1 LTCPGNTLFFEQIFL
16 NDFVFTGNKK
26 NMNTLKTFM
35 LMAAL
40 TALFL
45 VGGQLMAGQQGMV
58 IALVLALGLNFF
70 AYWNSDKMALSMN
83 KARQLSPEEAP
94 ELHRIV
100 EHLASRAGLPKPK
113 VYIVNNP
120 TPNAFATGRNPE
132 HAAVAVTTGLLKMME
147 RKELEGVLAHEL
159 GHIKNRDIL
168 ISSIAA
174 VMAGA
179 ISYLATMAQWAMIFG
194 GRGRSGNGGNPL
206 TGLAMMIIAPL
217 AAALIQM
224 AISRSREYLA
234 DAQGAAISGN
244 PHSLASALEKLTTY
258 NRQLPMQVNPA
269 SAQMYIVNP
278 LSKGMLAGL
287 FSTHPPVEE
296 RMRRLRAM

>member
-1 LTCPGNTLFFEQIFL
+1 
-16 NDFVFTGNKK
+16 
-26 NMNTLKTFM
+26 MNTLKIFM

-40 TALFL
+40 TAIFL
-45 VGGQLMAGQQGMV
+45 VGGQLMAGRQGMM
-58 IALVLALGLNFF
+58 IALTMALALNFF
-70 AYWNSDKMALSMN
+70 AYWNSDKMALAMN
-83 KARQLSPEEAP
+83 KARMVSPEEAP

-100 EHLASRAGLPKPK
+100 ENLASRAGLPKPK
-113 VYIVNNP
+113 VYMVNNP

-132 HAAVAVTTGLLKMME
+132 HAAVAVTTGLVQLMD
-147 RKELEGVLAHEL
+147 RRELEGVLGHEL

-194 GRGRSGNGGNPL
+194 GRGRNDGGGNPL
-206 TGLAMMIIAPL
+206 AALVMMIVAPL
-217 AAALIQM
+217 AASLIQM

-244 PHSLASALEKLTTY
+244 PHSLASALQKLTSY

-278 LSKGMLAGL
+278 LSGGMIASL

-296 RMRRLRAM
+296 RVRRLLAMPNR

>member
-1 LTCPGNTLFFEQIFL
+1 
-16 NDFVFTGNKK
+16 
-26 NMNTLKTFM
+26 MNTLKIFI

-40 TALFL
+40 TAIFL
-45 VGGQLMAGQQGMV
+45 VGGQFMAGRQGMM
-58 IALVLALGLNFF
+58 IALIMALALNFF
-70 AYWNSDKMALSMN
+70 AYWNSDKMALAMN
-83 KARQLSPEEAP
+83 KARMVSPEEAP

-100 EHLASRAGLPKPK
+100 ENLASRAGLPKPK
-113 VYIVNNP
+113 VYMVNNP

-132 HAAVAVTTGLLKMME
+132 HAAVAVTTGLVQLLD
-147 RKELEGVLAHEL
+147 RRELEGVLGHEL

-168 ISSIAA
+168 IGSIAA

-194 GRGRSGNGGNPL
+194 GRSRNDGGGNPL
-206 TGLAMMIIAPL
+206 AALVMMIVAPL
-217 AAALIQM
+217 AASLIQM

-244 PHSLASALEKLTTY
+244 PHSLASALQKLTSY
-258 NRQLPMQVNPA
+258 NRQIPMQVNPA

-278 LSKGMLAGL
+278 LSGGMIASL

-296 RMRRLRAM
+296 RVRRLLAMQNR

>member
-1 LTCPGNTLFFEQIFL
+1 
-16 NDFVFTGNKK
+16 
-26 NMNTLKTFM
+26 MNTLKIFM

-40 TALFL
+40 TAIFL
-45 VGGQLMAGQQGMV
+45 VGGQLMAGRQGMM
-58 IALVLALGLNFF
+58 IALTMALALNFF
-70 AYWNSDKMALSMN
+70 AYWNSDKMALAMN
-83 KARQLSPEEAP
+83 KARMVSPEEAP

-100 EHLASRAGLPKPK
+100 ENLASRAGLPKPK
-113 VYIVNNP
+113 VYMVNNH

-132 HAAVAVTTGLLKMME
+132 HAAVAVTTGLVQLMD
-147 RKELEGVLAHEL
+147 RRELEGVLGHEL

-194 GRGRSGNGGNPL
+194 GRGRNDGGGNPL
-206 TGLAMMIIAPL
+206 AALVMMIVAPL
-217 AAALIQM
+217 AASLIQM

-244 PHSLASALEKLTTY
+244 PHSLASALQKLTSY
-258 NRQLPMQVNPA
+258 NRQIPMQVNPA

-278 LSKGMLAGL
+278 LSGGMIASL

-296 RMRRLRAM
+296 RVRRLLAMPNR